1 MTLAIP
7 EYSNPLCLV
16 CGNDGNGVH
25 FGVQTC
31 RACAMFFRR
40 SHTQQTL
47 FQCKNHSK
55 FCNIRVAEHRLMCK
69 YCRLKKCQEAGMS
82 SEKKD
87 PSKSRCEIATVPQT
101 TTIAQMIPMSD
112 PKRVM
117 YDVIDP
123 VTNKSIRWIDI
134 GPIIRRSKEILEDF
148 HPPTTTQFKSLNALQ
163 KMTFSLQKLQSGQKK
178 QPKMMYEMTF
188 DDYLLHWEELM
199 TRAAEWLMHS
209 EQFYGLP
216 EHERLN
222 FFKIIWAVWRRVER
236 NSLTAKIFG
245 QRCLDEKLL
254 LISDDM
260 VMQFD
265 NFEVD
270 MTEISGKSMA
280 EYRRFMR
287 KHLLLYFDIVVRPCL
302 EWNFTDTELNFALSQ
317 IVWNYAS
324 RKLLG
329 QTLQASDAF
338 LAEISENLHEYYRN
352 EMRLKNYAPRLA
364 VLMEMVNGV
373 LKVQAEHERT
383 LEMGFL
389 FDMVN
394 VVVSEPAFFSV

>member
-1 MTLAIP
+1 
-7 EYSNPLCLV
+7 
-16 CGNDGNGVH
+16 
-25 FGVQTC
+25 
-31 RACAMFFRR
+31 
-40 SHTQQTL
+40 
-47 FQCKNHSK
+47 
-55 FCNIRVAEHRLMCK
+55 
-69 YCRLKKCQEAGMS
+69 
-82 SEKKD
+82 
-87 PSKSRCEIATVPQT
+87 
-101 TTIAQMIPMSD
+101 MIPMSD

-188 DDYLLHWEELM
+188 DDYFLHWEELM
-199 TRAAEWLMHS
+199 TRAAEWSMHS

-236 NSLTAKIFG
+236 NSLSAKMFG

-302 EWNFTDTELNFALSQ
+302 EWNFTDTEINFALSQ

-338 LAEISENLHEYYRN
+338 LSEISENLHEYYRN